1 MLALQ
6 LYFFPL
12 ILFIAVGLVTPPPPL
27 FTAPQCGQ
35 PPPPPLASSTAKS
48 CSLEKTF
55 ISLLVTILEG
65 LIFPLLSPAVL
76 HPFLDQPVQE
86 KVLIS
91 PLACPLSIV

>member
-12 ILFIAVGLVTPPPPL
+12 ILFSPPQLLTTTSTP
-27 FTAPQCGQ
+27 
-35 PPPPPLASSTAKS
+35 KS

-86 KVLIS
+86 KVFIS
-91 PLACPLSIV
+91 PLACPSSIV